1 MFFFHKDLPALC
13 MLLIVANF
21 IATLPP
27 VTFCRHQCTIH
38 ILRLFSISIITSHQT
53 MSGSAI
59 RGDIASHF
67 AIPFAPKLFQ
77 YLMFCSFGPP
87 AELNW
92 CSHRIPYVSPNCN
105 GHKFK
110 YVSWLLFDLFS
121 SDGENRENM
130 HSMNLHAECVSVS
143 MSWWWVFSSPVF
155 GDAVIGRID
164 GSSSISKPTKPKS
177 ALFRAI

>member
-1 MFFFHKDLPALC
+1 MKYALFSNKGLLETRPL
-13 MLLIVANF
+13 LLIVAKF
-21 IATLPP
+21 IAPAPP
-27 VTFCRHQCTIH
+27 PHFFRIVDTNAPC

-77 YLMFCSFGPP
+77 YLMCCSFGPP
-87 AELNW
+87 AVLNW
-92 CSHRIPYVSPNCN
+92 CSHCSPYVSPNCN

-121 SDGENRENM
+121 SDGENV
-130 HSMNLHAECVSVS
+130 HSMNLHAECVCVCVLGC
-143 MSWWWVFSSPVF
+143 WVLCELVVVVGCFLCPFS
-155 GDAVIGRID
+155 AM
-164 GSSSISKPTKPKS
+164 
-177 ALFRAI
+177 L